1 MQKTHHEASK
11 FESPHRVQRRRD
23 LGFSLIMSQHM
34 VNCWIKDQTEWQNQT
49 YCTETSGFDPK
60 KSLLMHLWNWNK
72 MVCVRYLKL

>member
-1 MQKTHHEASK
+1 MQKTHREASK

-49 YCTETSGFDPK
+49 YCTETIGFDPK
-60 KSLLMHLWNWNK
+60 KVNLCTYEIGTKWL
-72 MVCVRYLKL
+72 VYVI